1 MVSRLVVSRR
11 LNTARVF
18 WGRGLLL
25 LLLLLLLFADE
36 QQLPMNDDFTGWW
49 SCSVNPVA
57 NPFFN
62 GDDDDD
68 DDVSRR
74 LKRLWTNLFSPS
86 SRVMYISCKSLFG
99 RLRVVFF
106 RDKKV
111 AASGCTWCAT
121 QKSADDTEVCA
132 QSMHKMRAHNVRGK
146 K

>member
-18 WGRGLLL
+18 WGRGLL

-68 DDVSRR
+68 VSRI
-74 LKRLWTNLFSPS
+74 LKRLWTNLLRS
-86 SRVMYISCKSLFG
+86 SRVMYISCKSLFFG

-111 AASGCTWCAT
+111 ASGCTWCAT
-121 QKSADDTEVCA
+121 QKSADTTDVCA